1 MSLDSNLPEDWKK
14 LLNPSQIQAIETING
29 PVLIMAGAGSGKT
42 RVLTHRYAH
51 LVKHHN
57 VDVEQILAITFT
69 NKAAEEMKLRISKL
83 LNLKISPKWISTFHS
98 LCVKILRIH
107 GDKIGYKSNFTI
119 YDQSDSNKV
128 IRNCMSE
135 NNVDLKQYSP
145 KRFQAH
151 ISNLKNSMTSPG
163 EALENAESFFEV
175 KVAEIYSSYEKKLII
190 ANSMD
195 FDDLLIK
202 TVELL
207 QTNES
212 ILKFWSNKF
221 QFIMVDEYQDTNF
234 VQYKLVELLGSNNKN
249 VCVVGDSDQSIYAF
263 RGADIRNI
271 IEFEKDFSNATV
283 IQLDKNYRSSKKILN
298 LANSVISNNPRKI
311 EKNLWTDNEDGLDI
325 SSFRF
330 RSEKDEARWVA
341 EEVKSL
347 IDSSKENEIAIFYR
361 TNSQSRLF
369 EEELRM
375 LNINYKVIGSV
386 RFYDR
391 KEIKDII
398 SYLQFL
404 VNDSD
409 TVAFERIVNVPRR
422 GIGEST
428 VKKIRVYLNE
438 TGKSI
443 FEALESIEEIKN
455 ISPRIKGSLS
465 EFKDLITELK
475 SYSLQG
481 PSKTIQKVLEL
492 TGYKMSLIKEGT
504 LESQM
509 RIENIEELLNS
520 AFSFENLYEE
530 EIDEPYGILR
540 DYLESIALFSET
552 DKLED
557 ADRVL
562 LMTLHNAKG
571 LEFPYVFM
579 TGMEENLFPHERSS
593 QGDNSEIEEER
604 RLCYVGITRAEKK
617 LYLTHAWSRTLW
629 GGTVYNLPSRFLE
642 EGSSHFDTVDFSLDT
657 NQKDSTQLEVGTG
670 QKIIHEKYGEGLVLE
685 VQGNEITVQFNDDIG
700 VKYLDVEWAPIK
712 FQ

>member
-1 MSLDSNLPEDWKK
+1 
-14 LLNPSQIQAIETING
+14 
-29 PVLIMAGAGSGKT
+29 MAGAGSGKT

-51 LVKHHN
+51 LVKHHD

-69 NKAAEEMKLRISKL
+69 NKAAEEMKSRISRL

-151 ISNLKNSMTSPG
+151 ISNLKNSMISPG

-175 KVAEIYSSYEKKLII
+175 KVAEIYSSYEKKLIV
-190 ANSMD
+190 ANSLD

-283 IQLDKNYRSSKKILN
+283 IQLDKNYRSSKKILD

-325 SSFRF
+325 SSLRF

-341 EEVKSL
+341 EEIQRL
-347 IDSSKENEIAIFYR
+347 IKGTKDSEIAIFYR

-391 KEIKDII
+391 KEIKDLI

-404 VNDSD
+404 VNESD

-428 VKKIRVYLNE
+428 VKKIRTYLNE

-443 FEALESIEEIKN
+443 FDALETVEEIEN
-455 ISPRIKGSLS
+455 ISPRIKESLS

-481 PSKTIQKVLEL
+481 PSKTIEKILEL

-520 AFSFENLYEE
+520 AFNFENLYEQ

-552 DKLED
+552 DNLED

-571 LEFPYVFM
+571 LEFPFVFM

-593 QGDNSEIEEER
+593 HGDNSEIEEER
-604 RLCYVGITRAEKK
+604 RLCYVGITRAENK

-642 EGSSHFDTVDFSLDT
+642 EGVNHFDTVDFSLDSK
-657 NQKDSTQLEVGTG
+657 QIDSSQVDVGKG
-670 QKIIHEKYGEGLVLE
+670 QKIIHEKYGEGIILE
-685 VQGNEITVQFNDDIG
+685 AQGNEITVQFDDDIG
-700 VKYLDVEWAPIK
+700 VKYLDLSLIHI
-712 FQ
+712 

>member
-69 NKAAEEMKLRISKL
+69 NKAAEEMKSRISKL

-151 ISNLKNSMTSPG
+151 ISNLKNSMISPG

-347 IDSSKENEIAIFYR
+347 IDSSKENEVAIFYR

-530 EIDEPYGILR
+530 EIDEPYGMLR

>member
-311 EKNLWTDNEDGLDI
+311 EKNLWTDNDDGLDI

-657 NQKDSTQLEVGTG
+657 KQKDSTQLEVGTG

>member
-69 NKAAEEMKLRISKL
+69 NKAAEEMKSRISKL

-520 AFSFENLYEE
+520 AFSYENLYEE
-530 EIDEPYGILR
+530 AIDEPYGILR

-657 NQKDSTQLEVGTG
+657 KQKDSTQLEVGTG

>member
-69 NKAAEEMKLRISKL
+69 NKAAEEMKSRISNL

-151 ISNLKNSMTSPG
+151 ISNLKNSMISPG

-175 KVAEIYSSYEKKLII
+175 KVAEIYSSYEKKLMI

-347 IDSSKENEIAIFYR
+347 IDSSKDNEIAIFYR

-391 KEIKDII
+391 KEIKDVI

-465 EFKDLITELK
+465 EFKNLITDLK

-530 EIDEPYGILR
+530 DIDEPYGMLR
-540 DYLESIALFSET
+540 NYLESIALFSET

-657 NQKDSTQLEVGTG
+657 KQKDSTQLEVGTG

>member
-151 ISNLKNSMTSPG
+151 ISNLKNSMISPG

-341 EEVKSL
+341 EEVKNL
-347 IDSSKENEIAIFYR
+347 IDSSKENEVAIFYR

-481 PSKTIQKVLEL
+481 PSKTIQNVLEL

-670 QKIIHEKYGEGLVLE
+670 QKIIHEKYGEGLILE

-700 VKYLDVEWAPIK
+700 IKYLDVEWAPIK

>member
-151 ISNLKNSMTSPG
+151 ISNLKNSMISPG

-311 EKNLWTDNEDGLDI
+311 EKNLWTDNEEGLDI

-341 EEVKSL
+341 EEVKNL
-347 IDSSKENEIAIFYR
+347 IDSSKENEVAIFYR

-391 KEIKDII
+391 KEIKDLI

-404 VNDSD
+404 INDSD

-428 VKKIRVYLNE
+428 VKKIRAYLNE

-465 EFKDLITELK
+465 EFKVLITELK

-492 TGYKMSLIKEGT
+492 TGYKLSLIKEGT

-530 EIDEPYGILR
+530 EIDEPYGMLR

>member
-69 NKAAEEMKLRISKL
+69 NKAAEEMKSRISKL

-151 ISNLKNSMTSPG
+151 ISNLKNSMISPG

-341 EEVKSL
+341 EEVKNL
-347 IDSSKENEIAIFYR
+347 IDSSKENEVAIFYR

-530 EIDEPYGILR
+530 EIDEPYGMLR

-670 QKIIHEKYGEGLVLE
+670 QKIIHEKYGEGLILE

>member
-14 LLNPSQIQAIETING
+14 LLNPSQIQAIEAING

-69 NKAAEEMKLRISKL
+69 NKAAEEMKSRISKL

-151 ISNLKNSMTSPG
+151 ISNLKNSMISPG

-212 ILKFWSNKF
+212 ILKYWSNKF

-341 EEVKSL
+341 EEVKNL
-347 IDSSKENEIAIFYR
+347 IDSSKENEVAIFYR

-530 EIDEPYGILR
+530 EIDEPYGMLR

>member
-69 NKAAEEMKLRISKL
+69 NKAAEEMKSRISTL

-151 ISNLKNSMTSPG
+151 ISNLKNSMISPG

-212 ILKFWSNKF
+212 ILNFWSNKF

-347 IDSSKENEIAIFYR
+347 IDSSKENEVAIFYR

-428 VKKIRVYLNE
+428 VKKIRAYLNE
-438 TGKSI
+438 SGKSI

-465 EFKDLITELK
+465 EFKNLITELK
-475 SYSLQG
+475 SYSLSG
-481 PSKTIQKVLEL
+481 PSKSIQKVLEL

-530 EIDEPYGILR
+530 DIDEPYGMLR

-571 LEFPYVFM
+571 LEFPNVFM

-657 NQKDSTQLEVGTG
+657 NQKDSTEIEVGTG

>member
-520 AFSFENLYEE
+520 AFSFENLYED

-670 QKIIHEKYGEGLVLE
+670 QKIIHEKYGEGLILE

>member
-69 NKAAEEMKLRISKL
+69 NKAAEEMKSRISKL

-271 IEFEKDFSNATV
+271 IEFEKDFSNAKI

-657 NQKDSTQLEVGTG
+657 KQKDSTQLEVGTG

>member
-69 NKAAEEMKLRISKL
+69 NKAAEEMKSRISKL

-657 NQKDSTQLEVGTG
+657 KQKDSTQLEVGTG
-670 QKIIHEKYGEGLVLE
+670 QKIIHEKYGEGLILE

>member
-1 MSLDSNLPEDWKK
+1 MSFDSKLPEDWKK
-14 LLNPSQIQAIETING
+14 LLNPSQIEAIETIDG

-57 VDVEQILAITFT
+57 KDVESILAITFT
-69 NKAAEEMKLRISKL
+69 NKAAEEMKSRISDL

-398 SYLQFL
+398 SYLQFI

-657 NQKDSTQLEVGTG
+657 KQKDSTQLEVGTG

>member
-1 MSLDSNLPEDWKK
+1 
-14 LLNPSQIQAIETING
+14 
-29 PVLIMAGAGSGKT
+29 
-42 RVLTHRYAH
+42 
-51 LVKHHN
+51 
-57 VDVEQILAITFT
+57 
-69 NKAAEEMKLRISKL
+69 MKLRISKL

-151 ISNLKNSMTSPG
+151 ISKLKNSMISPG

-369 EEELRM
+369 EEELRI

>member
-69 NKAAEEMKLRISKL
+69 NKAAEEMKSRISKL

-347 IDSSKENEIAIFYR
+347 IDSSKDNEIAIFYR

>member
-69 NKAAEEMKLRISKL
+69 NKAAEEMKSRISKL

-341 EEVKSL
+341 EEVKNL
-347 IDSSKENEIAIFYR
+347 IDSSKENEVAIFYR

-428 VKKIRVYLNE
+428 VKKIRIYLNE

-530 EIDEPYGILR
+530 EIDEPYGMLR

-685 VQGNEITVQFNDDIG
+685 VQGNEITVQFNEDIG

>member
-69 NKAAEEMKLRISKL
+69 NKAAEEMKSRISKL

-151 ISNLKNSMTSPG
+151 ISNLKNSMISPG

-271 IEFEKDFSNATV
+271 IEFEKDFSDATV

-341 EEVKSL
+341 EEVKNL
-347 IDSSKENEIAIFYR
+347 IDSSKENEVAIFYR

>member
-69 NKAAEEMKLRISKL
+69 NKAAEEMKSRISKL

-341 EEVKSL
+341 EEVKNL
-347 IDSSKENEIAIFYR
+347 IDSSKENEVAIFYR

-657 NQKDSTQLEVGTG
+657 KQKDSTQLEVGTG

>member
-14 LLNPSQIQAIETING
+14 LLNPSQIQAIETVNG

-69 NKAAEEMKLRISKL
+69 NKAAEEMKSRISKL

-151 ISNLKNSMTSPG
+151 ISNLKNSMISPG

-190 ANSMD
+190 ANAMD

-212 ILKFWSNKF
+212 ILKYWSNKF

-341 EEVKSL
+341 EEVKNL
-347 IDSSKENEIAIFYR
+347 IASSKENEVAIFYR

-438 TGKSI
+438 TEKSI

-509 RIENIEELLNS
+509 RLENIEELLNS

-530 EIDEPYGILR
+530 EIDEPYGMLR

-657 NQKDSTQLEVGTG
+657 NQKDSTQIEVGTG

>member
-1 MSLDSNLPEDWKK
+1 
-14 LLNPSQIQAIETING
+14 
-29 PVLIMAGAGSGKT
+29 
-42 RVLTHRYAH
+42 
-51 LVKHHN
+51 
-57 VDVEQILAITFT
+57 
-69 NKAAEEMKLRISKL
+69 
-83 LNLKISPKWISTFHS
+83 
-98 LCVKILRIH
+98 
-107 GDKIGYKSNFTI
+107 
-119 YDQSDSNKV
+119 
-128 IRNCMSE
+128 MSE

-151 ISNLKNSMTSPG
+151 ISNLKNSMISPG

-325 SSFRF
+325 SSLRF

-341 EEVKSL
+341 EEIKKL
-347 IDSSKENEIAIFYR
+347 IEGTKDSEIAIFYR

-404 VNDSD
+404 VNESD

-428 VKKIRVYLNE
+428 VKKIRTYLNE

-443 FEALESIEEIKN
+443 FDALENIEEIKN

-465 EFKDLITELK
+465 DFKDLITELK

-481 PSKTIQKVLEL
+481 PSKTIEKVLEL

-504 LESQM
+504 LDSQM

-520 AFSFENLYEE
+520 AFNFENLYEE
-530 EIDEPYGILR
+530 VIDEPYGILR

-552 DKLED
+552 DNLED

-571 LEFPYVFM
+571 LEFPFVFM

-642 EGSSHFDTVDFSLDT
+642 EGSTHFDTIDFSLDSK
-657 NQKDSTQLEVGTG
+657 QIDSSQVDVGKG
-670 QKIIHEKYGEGLVLE
+670 QKIIHEKYGEGIILE
-685 VQGNEITVQFNDDIG
+685 AQGNEITVQFDDDIG
-700 VKYLDVEWAPIK
+700 VKYLDIEWAPIK